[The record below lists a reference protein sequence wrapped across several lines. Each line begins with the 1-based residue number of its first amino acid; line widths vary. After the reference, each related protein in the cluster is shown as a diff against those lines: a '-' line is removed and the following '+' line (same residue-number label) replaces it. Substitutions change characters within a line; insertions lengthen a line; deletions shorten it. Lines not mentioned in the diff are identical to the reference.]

1 MDHMNLLELIFISL
15 PEAMLVAAL
24 GIALTGLKLR
34 PGQLFI
40 IGIFQAL
47 GSYVI
52 RSLPVPFGL
61 HTLIMLCLFV
71 LIIYAATG
79 LDLVTSALTGLSG
92 LTVYSVVE
100 MLMAPHLLR
109 ITGYTLKE
117 ALADPLLRIYYFVP
131 EAAALLAIIALCR
144 RFKLNILS
152 YWRKNQFNSS
162 FAVPASGSSEDE
174 VLFMKQY
181 FPVLVL
187 VICPILLLALL
198 NSAVFISTAGL
209 LPGTYL
215 QLFANFISIAVI
227 VLMVLSVLVVKKIT
241 QAAEIQYMAKQT
253 QQTLARMEELIYSI
267 RKQRHDFNHHLQ
279 AVYGLLE
286 VGSYQV
292 ARDYIRGTFATI
304 TTHGELIKTDNHEV
318 SAMLYTK
325 IGLAEAKNI
334 NLEVV
339 VNCSLKNL
347 PLNPGEANSVLGNL
361 IDNAIDAV
369 ESAPAEKRLV
379 TVEITRSDNDFIFV
393 VANRGKTLKSEIADY
408 IFLPD
413 FSTKNGRRGLGLAI
427 VKDLVN
433 HYNGS
438 LTVLPEDEETAFK
451 IKIPAKKRG

>member
-1 MDHMNLLELIFISL
+1 MDHMNLLEIIFISL

-34 PGQLFI
+34 PGELFI

-47 GSYVI
+47 GSYII

-71 LIIYAATG
+71 LIIYAATN
-79 LDLVTSALTGLSG
+79 LDLVTSALTGLFG

-100 MLMAPHLLR
+100 MLVAPHLLS

-117 ALADPLLRIYYFVP
+117 ALADPLLRLYYFIP
-131 EAAALLAIIALCR
+131 EAAVLLAIIALCR

-152 YWRKNQFNSS
+152 YWRKNQFNGSL
-162 FAVPASGSSEDE
+162 VVASGSSEDE

-209 LPGTYL
+209 LPGSYL
-215 QLFANFISIAVI
+215 HLFANFISVAVI
-227 VLMVLSVLVVKKIT
+227 VLMILSVLVVKKIT
-241 QAAEIQYMAKQT
+241 QAAEIQYTAKQT

-347 PLNPGEANSVLGNL
+347 PLNPGEANSILGNL

-379 TVEITRSDNDFIFV
+379 TVEITRSGNDFVFI
-393 VANRGKTLKSEIADY
+393 VANRGETLKPEIADY

-413 FSTKNGRRGLGLAI
+413 FSTKSGRRGLGLAI
-427 VKDLVN
+427 VKELVN

-438 LTVLPEDEETAFK
+438 LTVASEDEETAFN